1 MRAELCYNIHM
12 PFAVKLGEFDGPL
25 DLLLNLI
32 EVRKMHINDVSLSQV
47 TNEYLGYIQKLEQF
61 SLGEMSQFILV
72 AATLLLIKSRSLL
85 PNLELTDE
93 EEGDVA
99 ELERRLK
106 RYQII
111 RQGARLL
118 IRMWGVAPL
127 RTPRKAPLVLAP
139 RFAPGETHLAALTEV
154 LKRIVHTLPT
164 ATFKETA
171 QVAPTVTLEEMIDRL
186 KDRVMRAAKMRFNEI
201 TKDAD
206 RVEVVIQFL
215 ALLELVKG
223 GIVSAEQDRP
233 FSDIMLQSDSVSLP
247 RYGN

>member
-1 MRAELCYNIHM
+1 M

-25 DLLLNLI
+25 DLLLGLI
-32 EVRKMHINDVSLSQV
+32 EARKMHINDVSLSQV
-47 TNEYLGYIQKLEQF
+47 TDDYLGYIQKLEQS

-72 AATLLLIKSRSLL
+72 AATLLLVKSRSLL

-106 RYQII
+106 HYQIF

-118 IRMWGVAPL
+118 ARIWGAVPL

-139 RFAPGETHLAALTEV
+139 RFAPGETNLAALAEA
-154 LKRIVHTLPT
+154 LQHIVHALPT
-164 ATFKETA
+164 VIFKETA
-171 QVAPTVTLEEMIDRL
+171 QVAPTVTLEEVIDRL
-186 KDRVMRAAKMRFNEI
+186 KDRVMRAAKMRFKEI

-215 ALLELVKG
+215 ALLELVKDG
-223 GIVSAEQDRP
+223 FVSAEQDRP
-233 FSDIMLQSDSVSLP
+233 FSDIMLQSDTIGTP